1 MTTWFLPR
9 RVLPTLIPL
18 LLVALMAGCATNPVT
33 GKKELTLIS
42 EDREIALGTQNY
54 TPAQQ
59 SQGGPYTASPE
70 LVRYVRSVG
79 NRLAKVSDRPNLPY
93 EFTVLNNSV
102 PNAWAMP
109 GGKIAINRGLL
120 VELSSEAELAAVLAH
135 EIVHSAARHGAKS
148 IERAMALQT
157 GVMATSYAAQGHR
170 DGIWAVAG
178 ANVAGQMTQLK
189 YSRGAERES
198 DLYGTRY
205 MVRAGYNPKSAIAL
219 QETFLRLKNGKR
231 SGLFEKLFSSH
242 PPSEERIRNNK
253 EAVADLPQGG
263 FVGKQ
268 EYVKAMTTLQHAAG
282 AYQAYDK
289 GSAALRKGNA
299 GEALTLA
306 RRASRIEPH
315 EALFYGLQGDA
326 LAADKQMRPAIKA
339 YNKAIRH
346 NDNYFL
352 FFLRRGQV
360 RQKLGDRAGARSDLE
375 RSNALFPTAE
385 SNDALGRIALAQN
398 RRIDAVNHFRFAAQ
412 AKSETGRAAYKH
424 LAQLTM
430 SDSPTDFLR
439 TTAGIARDGRLVVS
453 LHNAGPIDVSQVVI
467 GLRQQYGNIVKTSQ
481 FSYKNRLPAG
491 AKVQLPTELRPDLQD
506 RTLNQVIG
514 VQVLT
519 ARPL

>member
-1 MTTWFLPR
+1 ML
-9 RVLPTLIPL
+9 TLL

-33 GKKELTLIS
+33 GKNELTLIS
-42 EDREIALGTQNY
+42 EDREIALGIQNY

-59 SQGGPYTASPE
+59 SHGGPYTASPQ
-70 LVRYVRSVG
+70 LVSYVRSVG
-79 NRLAKVSDRPNLPY
+79 KRLAKVSDRPNLPY
-93 EFTVLNNSV
+93 AFTVLNNSV

-120 VELSSEAELAAVLAH
+120 VELSNEAELAAVLAH

-157 GVMATSYAAQGHR
+157 GVIATSYAAQGHR
-170 DGIWAVAG
+170 DGVWAIAG
-178 ANVAGQMTQLK
+178 ANIAGQLTQFK

-219 QETFLRLKNGKR
+219 QETFLRLKNGNR
-231 SGLFEKLFSSH
+231 AGLFEKLFSSH
-242 PPSEERIRNNK
+242 PPSEERIENNK

-268 EYVKAMTTLQHAAG
+268 EYIKAMSPLRHAAG

-289 GSAALRKGNA
+289 GVAALHKGNA
-299 GEALTLA
+299 DEALTLA
-306 RRASRIEPH
+306 RRASRVEPH
-315 EALFYGLQGDA
+315 EALFYGLEGDA
-326 LAADKQMRPAIKA
+326 LAAGKQLRPAIKA

-346 NDNYFL
+346 NENYFL
-352 FFLRRGQV
+352 FFLRRGQI
-360 RQKLGDRAGARSDLE
+360 RQTLGDHSGARSDLE
-375 RSNALFPTAE
+375 RSNVLLPTAE
-385 SNDALGRIALAQN
+385 SHAALGRIALAQN
-398 RRIDAVNHFRFAAQ
+398 RRSDAVNHFRFAAQ
-412 AKSETGRAAYKH
+412 AKSKAGRMALKD

-439 TTAGIARDGRLVVS
+439 TTAGIAHEDRLVIS
-453 LHNAGPIDVSQVVI
+453 LHNAGPIDVSHVVI

-481 FSYKNRLPAG
+481 LSYKKRLPAG
-491 AKVQLPTELRPDLQD
+491 AKVQLPTELRPDLQG
-506 RTLNQVIG
+506 RTLDQVIG
-514 VQVLT
+514 VRVLT
-519 ARPL
+519 AHPL